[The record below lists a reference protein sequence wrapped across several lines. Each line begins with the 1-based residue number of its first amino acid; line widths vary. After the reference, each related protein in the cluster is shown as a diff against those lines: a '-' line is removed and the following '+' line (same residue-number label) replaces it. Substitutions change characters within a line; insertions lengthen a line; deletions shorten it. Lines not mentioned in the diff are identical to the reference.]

1 MMVPHLYYAEDPS
14 GSGELACAATLVPT
28 LDPEIAEDDFEVL
41 QDEKPEQE
49 DLEIG
54 TGEDYHFLFLVD
66 RSGSM
71 WGRRMEMAR
80 NALTLFIRSL
90 PEGCKFSIISFG
102 SSHSSDGDKVV

>member
-1 MMVPHLYYAEDPS
+1 MLPHLYYAEDPS
-14 GSGELACAATLVPT
+14 GSGEHACAVTLVPT
-28 LDPEIAEDDFEVL
+28 LDPEIADDDFEVL

-54 TGEDYHFLFLVD
+54 NGEDYHFLFLVD
-66 RSGSM
+66 RSYSM
-71 WGRRMEMAR
+71 SGRRMEMAR

-102 SSHSSDGDKVV
+102 CSHSSDGDKVV